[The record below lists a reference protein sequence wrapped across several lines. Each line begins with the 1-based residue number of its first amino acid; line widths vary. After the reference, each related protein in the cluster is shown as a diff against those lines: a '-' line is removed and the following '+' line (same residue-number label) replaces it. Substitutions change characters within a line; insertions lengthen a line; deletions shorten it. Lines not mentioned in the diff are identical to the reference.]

1 MSVNSTSARV
11 EVRWLEELSPDEEY
25 KIEYRLVD
33 EPRTDAVIMY
43 VQATQT
49 QTVITGLGE
58 LCEV

>member
-1 MSVNSTSARV
+1 M
-11 EVRWLEELSPDEEY
+11 EELSPDEEY